1 MVPTKRGLYRLLSTA
16 LIEIRE
22 KGYASNDK
30 IVFALADLFHNIP
43 GNLYRLEQ
51 GEITVQDIM
60 RELEEYA
67 RRHGIE
73 GWLDLRLGEIAKYH
87 PEWVSSEDASE
98 D

>member
-51 GEITVQDIM
+51 GEITVQDVM
-60 RELEEYA
+60 RELEEHA
-67 RRHGIE
+67 RRRGIE
-73 GWLDLRLGEIAKYH
+73 GWLDLRLGELARNH
-87 PEWVSSEDASE
+87 PECISDKDTSE
-98 D
+98 

>member
-1 MVPTKRGLYRLLSTA
+1 MVLTERGVYRLLNDA
-16 LIEIRE
+16 FIEIRAR
-22 KGYASNDK
+22 GLASNDK
-30 IVFALADLFHNIP
+30 VIFALADSFQNVP
-43 GNLYRLEQ
+43 MRLYRLER
-51 GEITVQDIM
+51 GDITVQDIM